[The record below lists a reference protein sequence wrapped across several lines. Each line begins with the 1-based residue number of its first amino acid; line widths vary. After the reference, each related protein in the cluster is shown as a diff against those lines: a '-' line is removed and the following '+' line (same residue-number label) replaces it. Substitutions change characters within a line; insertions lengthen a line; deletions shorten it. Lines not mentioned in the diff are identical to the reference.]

1 MAHDGQRAAGQLV
14 THQLVDRQA
23 LDLLVV
29 DEVVVILGG
38 QLRQAAGLDQL
49 LDLRCTG
56 LLLGLLLL
64 LAVELLIAG
73 ELLGLGLQRRFALR
87 IVLLDLALFL
97 QALLLLLLLDG
108 LLGLL
113 FVDQPGF
120 EQLITEGKTHVSARL
135 VVNSSGTQV
144 DASAVH
150 RAALWWM

>member
-1 MAHDGQRAAGQLV
+1 M
-14 THQLVDRQA
+14 
-23 LDLLVV
+23 
-29 DEVVVILGG
+29 
-38 QLRQAAGLDQL
+38 
-49 LDLRCTG
+49 
-56 LLLGLLLL
+56 LL

-73 ELLGLGLQRRFALR
+73 NLFRLRLQCRFALR
-87 IVLLDLALFL
+87 IVLLDLAFLL

-135 VVNSSGTQV
+135 VVSSSGTRV
-144 DASAVH
+144 DASAAH